1 MKTFISESENK
12 ILVGD
17 IRIHLYKENVKIK
30 TKHLT
35 KLFMKSDIETTE

>member
-30 TKHLT
+30 PKHLT
-35 KLFMKSDIETTE
+35 KSFYEKVI